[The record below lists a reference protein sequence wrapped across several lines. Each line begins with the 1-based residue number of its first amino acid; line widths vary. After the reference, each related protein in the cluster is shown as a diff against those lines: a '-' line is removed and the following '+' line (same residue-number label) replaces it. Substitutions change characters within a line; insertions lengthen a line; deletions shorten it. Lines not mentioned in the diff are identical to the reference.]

1 MRIDF
6 TPRRFMEPTP
16 QDAANAQSIANS
28 EARRNEIL
36 TERLELQRQLSKF
49 ETDITSKISK
59 RIQLE
64 ATLAD
69 NLNATKELEK
79 QILKNKESQAT
90 VEAYINR
97 TTDDR
102 TKQAAQLITQ
112 LKKQIDATTDI
123 GRQEVLYNRLRQLS
137 NVEGAYQLSI
147 LQDQLSTLQE
157 ENQELTTIL
166 DNSKKLD
173 KSFFGITNKISSMIP
188 GMDKFSSVFQKAAI
202 ASNKAGGGMAG
213 LAAGYKSIINSPEYL
228 KLVFTFIASEANKAE
243 KQIIALNKA
252 LVVTRGEAF
261 LIREQFVEQSRAIN
275 DTAITTDKLLEAQ
288 SKLSDALGITK
299 VFSQGINQEFINLT
313 QKVKISE
320 EAAAGLSKITL
331 ATGKNARLIT
341 VNTVS
346 AIEKVKQETKLRLDN
361 RKILEQTGKVSG
373 QLLANFKANPAAIA
387 EAIAKTQA
395 LGTTLEQTKT
405 QAESLLNFE
414 SSIENELKAELIT
427 GKQINLERAR
437 MAALMGDQKAVAE
450 ELSAQAVDFNT
461 FSEMNVIAQKSLAE
475 ALGLSADALSDQL
488 FKQQYLN
495 KSQEE
500 ILALGGKE
508 ALQRMEQLTSQ
519 EKFNN
524 AIDKLKD
531 LLGNLV
537 AGPLGLMLSL
547 LSDALQI
554 VTLIGAPFRLI
565 GDIINGL
572 LGPASS
578 FGTIL
583 KGILFTVIGIMTFMN
598 PIKGLLS
605 LAALGG
611 VILGVEALMGS
622 KKQEEFADGGI
633 VLSEINNATV
643 GEAGP
648 EAIIPLNSPKADKML
663 GGGGSIDL
671 TPMIT
676 AINDVRKAVEQL
688 ASRPSYAVIQGK
700 DAFSKEVSTTSVR
713 NTYKLA

>member
-1 MRIDF
+1 MRTDF
-6 TPRRFMEPTP
+6 APIRFMNPTP
-16 QDAANAQSIANS
+16 QDAANAQAIADS
-28 EARRNEIL
+28 ESRRNEIL

-49 ETDITSKISK
+49 ESDITSKINK

-64 ATLAD
+64 ATLAE
-69 NLNATKELEK
+69 NANATKDLEK
-79 QILKNKESQAT
+79 QMLKNKEAQAIIET
-90 VEAYINR
+90 RIKGV
-97 TTDDR
+97 TDDR
-102 TKQAAQLITQ
+102 TKQAAQLINQ
-112 LKKQIDATTDI
+112 LKKQIESTTNV
-123 GRQEVLYNRLRQLS
+123 GRQEALYNRLRKLS

-147 LQDQLSTLQE
+147 LQDQLNTLQE
-157 ENQELTTIL
+157 ENQELKGIL
-166 DNSKKLD
+166 DTSKQLD
-173 KSFFGITNKISSMIP
+173 RSFFGIAGKMASIVP
-188 GMDKFSSVFQKAAI
+188 GMGKFSQAFQSAAT
-202 ASNKAGGGMAG
+202 ASRAAGGGMKGLQAG
-213 LAAGYKSIINSPEYL
+213 FTAMSKLALPVMFATL
-228 KLVFTFIASEANKAE
+228 ALEANKAD
-243 KQIIALNKA
+243 KQIIALNKS
-252 LVVTRGEAF
+252 LVITRGEAF

-299 VFSQGINQEFINLT
+299 IFSQGINQEFINLT

-320 EAAAGLSKITL
+320 EAAVGLSKITL
-331 ATGKNARLIT
+331 ATGKSARQIT
-341 VNTVS
+341 VNTVG

-395 LGTTLEQTKT
+395 LGTTLEQTKN

-427 GKQINLERAR
+427 GKQINLEKAR
-437 MAALMGDQKAVAE
+437 MAALMGDQKTVAE
-450 ELSAQAVDFNT
+450 ELSKQAVDFNT

-475 ALGLSADALSDQL
+475 ALGTSADALSDQL

-495 KSQEE
+495 KSREE
-500 ILALGGKE
+500 ILAIGGKE

-524 AIDKLKD
+524 AVDKLKD

-547 LSDALQI
+547 LSDMLQV

-565 GDIINGL
+565 GNIINSL
-572 LGPASS
+572 LGPSS
-578 FGTIL
+578 SLGAIL
-583 KGILFTVIGIMTFMN
+583 KGVLFTTIGIVTFLN
-598 PIKGLLS
+598 PVKGLLS

-622 KKQEEFADGGI
+622 SKKQEEFAAGGI

-663 GGGGSIDL
+663 GGGANIDL
-671 TPMIT
+671 TPMIV
-676 AINDVRKAVEQL
+676 AINEVKAAINNL
-688 ASRPSYAVIQGK
+688 GSRPSVAYINGK
-700 DAFSKEVSTTSVR
+700 DAFSKEINTTSVQ
-713 NTYKLA
+713 NTYKFA

>member
-6 TPRRFMEPTP
+6 TPIRFMDPQADLRAAQELVETVEVLKDSFKSLGIIIKQQVGDNI
-16 QDAANAQSIANS
+16 QDADRFTKAYGKTLANDITKNLTTMGKRS
-28 EARRNEIL
+28 EDILKNQKLLIEGQAKEKDILKQITQAEEKRKSLLIDLKSSLKSGAISQKQYLKYVSEIL
-36 TERLELQRQLSKF
+36 TKTEEQTREL
-49 ETDITSKISK
+49 
-59 RIQLE
+59 
-64 ATLAD
+64 A
-69 NLNATKELEK
+69 
-79 QILKNKESQAT
+79 
-90 VEAYINR
+90 
-97 TTDDR
+97 
-102 TKQAAQLITQ
+102 KQAKEADKIEKRMGNLGKLVTGLNKIPIVGQFTQ
-112 LKKQIDATTDI
+112 TEKVMEAMQKRAATTASKTQVMLTGFKEI
-123 GRQEVLYNRLRQLS
+123 GKNIKA
-137 NVEGAYQLSI
+137 G
-147 LQDQLSTLQE
+147 
-157 ENQELTTIL
+157 IL
-166 DNSKKLD
+166 DPLTI
-173 KSFFGITNKISSMIP
+173 IT
-188 GMDKFSSVFQKAAI
+188 FLLTQV
-202 ASNKAGGGMAG
+202 
-213 LAAGYKSIINSPEYL
+213 
-228 KLVFTFIASEANKAE
+228 VKAE
-243 KQIIALNKA
+243 KQIIALNKS

-299 VFSQGINQEFINLT
+299 IFSQGINQEFINLT

-320 EAAAGLSKITL
+320 EAAIGLSKATL
-331 ATGKNARLIT
+331 ATGKNARQIT
-341 VNTVS
+341 VNAVS

-395 LGTTLEQTKT
+395 LGTTLEQTKN

-488 FKQQYLN
+488 FQQQYLN

-508 ALQRMEQLTSQ
+508 ALQRMEQLTAQ

-524 AIDKLKD
+524 AVDKLKD

-537 AGPLGLMLSL
+537 AGPLGSMLSL

-554 VTLIGAPFRLI
+554 VTLIGVPFRLI
-565 GDIINGL
+565 GDMINGIL
-572 LGPASS
+572 EPASS
-578 FGTIL
+578 LSTIL
-583 KGILFTVIGIMTFMN
+583 KGILFTTIAIATFRN
-598 PIKGLLS
+598 PLLALGS

-611 VILGVEALMGS
+611 AILITESLIKP

-633 VLSEINNATV
+633 VLSEINNATI

-648 EAIIPLNSPKADKML
+648 EAIIPLNSPKADKIL
-663 GGGGSIDL
+663 GGTSVDL
-671 TPMIT
+671 TPMIA
-676 AINDVRKAVEQL
+676 AINEVKAAINNL
-688 ASRPSYAVIQGK
+688 GSRPSVAYINGK
-700 DAFSKEVSTTSVR
+700 DAFSKEVSTTSVQ
-713 NTYKLA
+713 NTYKFA

>member
-1 MRIDF
+1 MRTDF
-6 TPRRFMEPTP
+6 TPIRFMNPTP
-16 QDAANAQSIANS
+16 QDAANAQAIADS

-49 ETDITSKISK
+49 ETDITSKINK

-64 ATLAD
+64 ATLAE
-69 NLNATKELEK
+69 NVNATKDLEK
-79 QILKNKESQAT
+79 QILKNKEAQAIIDT
-90 VEAYINR
+90 RIKGV
-97 TTDDR
+97 TDDR
-102 TKQAAQLITQ
+102 TKQAAKLISQ
-112 LKKQIDATTDI
+112 LKKQIESTTDI
-123 GRQEVLYNRLRQLS
+123 GRQEALYNRLRKLS

-147 LQDQLSTLQE
+147 LQDQLNTLQE
-157 ENQELTTIL
+157 ENQELNDIL
-166 DNSKKLD
+166 DTSKQLD
-173 KSFFGITNKISSMIP
+173 RSFFGITGKMASIVP
-188 GMDKFSSVFQKAAI
+188 GMGKFSQAFQAAAV
-202 ASNKAGGGMAG
+202 ASRAAGGGMKGLQAG
-213 LAAGYKSIINSPEYL
+213 FAAMYKLALPAMFAALAI
-228 KLVFTFIASEANKAE
+228 EANKAD
-243 KQIIALNKA
+243 KQIIALNRS
-252 LVVTRGEAF
+252 LVITRGEAF
-261 LIREQFVEQSRAIN
+261 LIREQFVEQSRAIY
-275 DTAITTDKLLEAQ
+275 DTAITTDKLLDAQ

-299 VFSQGINQEFINLT
+299 IFSQGINQEFINLT

-320 EAAAGLSKITL
+320 EAAVGLSKITL
-331 ATGKNARLIT
+331 ATGKNARQIT
-341 VNTVS
+341 VNTVG

-395 LGTTLEQTKT
+395 LGTTLEQTKA

-414 SSIENELKAELIT
+414 TSIENELKAELIT

-437 MAALMGDQKAVAE
+437 MAALMGDQKTVAE
-450 ELSAQAVDFNT
+450 ELSKQAVDFNT

-475 ALGLSADALSDQL
+475 ALGTSADALSDQL

-495 KSQEE
+495 KSREE
-500 ILALGGKE
+500 ILAIGGKE
-508 ALQRMEQLTSQ
+508 ALERMEQLTAQ

-524 AIDKLKD
+524 AVDKLKD

-565 GDIINGL
+565 GDMINKL
-572 LGPASS
+572 LGPANS

-583 KGILFTVIGIMTFMN
+583 KGVLFTVIGIMTFIS
-598 PIKGLLS
+598 PIKALLS

-611 VILGVEALMGS
+611 VILGVEALMGKS

-663 GGGGSIDL
+663 NGGSSIDL
-671 TPMIT
+671 TPMIA
-676 AINDVRKAVEQL
+676 AINEVKAAVNNL
-688 ASRPSYAVIQGK
+688 ASRPAVAYIQGK
-700 DAFSKEVSTTSVR
+700 DAFSKEVSTTSVQ
-713 NTYKLA
+713 NTYKFA

>member
-1 MRIDF
+1 MRTDF

-16 QDAANAQSIANS
+16 QDVANAQSIANS

-49 ETDITSKISK
+49 ETDITSKINR

-69 NLNATKELEK
+69 NLNASKELEK
-79 QILKNKESQAT
+79 QILKNQESQAT
-90 VEAYINR
+90 VQAYINR

-123 GRQEVLYNRLRQLS
+123 GRQEVLYNRLRRLS
-137 NVEGAYQLSI
+137 SVEGAYQLSI
-147 LQDQLSTLQE
+147 LQEQLSTLQE

-166 DNSKKLD
+166 DTSKKLD

-202 ASNKAGGGMAG
+202 ASNKAGGGMKG
-213 LAAGYKSIINSPEYL
+213 LEAGYNSIIKSAEYI
-228 KLVFTFIASEANKAE
+228 KFVFTFIAAETNKAD

-252 LVVTRGEAF
+252 LVITRGEAF

-320 EAAAGLSKITL
+320 EAATGLSKITL
-331 ATGKNARLIT
+331 ATGKNARQIT
-341 VNTVS
+341 VNTVG

-361 RKILEQTGKVSG
+361 RKILEQTGKVAG

-395 LGTTLEQTKT
+395 LGTTLEQTKA

-414 SSIENELKAELIT
+414 SSIESELKAELIT

-475 ALGLSADALSDQL
+475 ALGTSADALSDQL

-495 KSQEE
+495 KSKEE
-500 ILALGGKE
+500 ILAIGGKE
-508 ALQRMEQLTSQ
+508 ALQRIS
-519 EKFNN
+519 
-524 AIDKLKD
+524 
-531 LLGNLV
+531 
-537 AGPLGLMLSL
+537 
-547 LSDALQI
+547 
-554 VTLIGAPFRLI
+554 
-565 GDIINGL
+565 
-572 LGPASS
+572 
-578 FGTIL
+578 
-583 KGILFTVIGIMTFMN
+583 
-598 PIKGLLS
+598 
-605 LAALGG
+605 
-611 VILGVEALMGS
+611 
-622 KKQEEFADGGI
+622 
-633 VLSEINNATV
+633 VLSAQ
-643 GEAGP
+643 
-648 EAIIPLNSPKADKML
+648 K
-663 GGGGSIDL
+663 
-671 TPMIT
+671 
-676 AINDVRKAVEQL
+676 
-688 ASRPSYAVIQGK
+688 
-700 DAFSKEVSTTSVR
+700 
-713 NTYKLA
+713 

>member
-1 MRIDF
+1 
-6 TPRRFMEPTP
+6 MEPTP
-16 QDAANAQSIANS
+16 QDAANAQSIADS

-49 ETDITSKISK
+49 ESDITSKINK

-64 ATLAD
+64 ATLAE
-69 NLNATKELEK
+69 NINATKDLEK
-79 QILKNKESQAT
+79 QILKNKESQAAIESRI
-90 VEAYINR
+90 VNVNDKRVQSAA
-97 TTDDR
+97 
-102 TKQAAQLITQ
+102 KQISI

-123 GRQEVLYNRLRQLS
+123 VKQEELYTKLKELA
-137 NVEGAYQLSI
+137 NVEGALQLSI
-147 LQDQLSTLQE
+147 LRDQLATLKK
-157 ENQELTTIL
+157 ENRELDGIL
-166 DNSKKLD
+166 DKSKKLD
-173 KSFFGITNKISSMIP
+173 KTFFGQLN
-188 GMDKFSSVFQKAAI
+188 KFSSIIPGLGKFSSAFEKAAI
-202 ASNKAGGGMAG
+202 ASRKAGGGMAG
-213 LAAGYKSIINSPEYL
+213 LQAGYAAFL
-228 KLVFTFIASEANKAE
+228 KEVRPLIFVQLAAEANKAD
-243 KQIIALNKA
+243 KQIIALNKS
-252 LVVTRGEAF
+252 LVITRDEAY
-261 LIREQFVEQSRAIN
+261 LVREQFVEQSRAIY

-299 VFSQGINQEFINLT
+299 IFSQGINQEFINLT

-320 EAAAGLSKITL
+320 EAAVGLSKITL
-331 ATGKNARLIT
+331 ATGKNARQIT
-341 VNTVS
+341 VNTVG

-361 RKILEQTGKVSG
+361 RKILEATGKVAG

-395 LGTTLEQTKT
+395 LGTTLEQTKA

-427 GKQINLERAR
+427 GKQMNLERAR
-437 MAALMGDQKAVAE
+437 MAALMGDQKTVAE
-450 ELSAQAVDFNT
+450 ELSKQAVDFNT

-495 KSQEE
+495 KSREE
-500 ILALGGKE
+500 ILAIGGKE
-508 ALQRMEQLTSQ
+508 ALERMEQLTAQ

-524 AIDKLKD
+524 AVDKLKD

-578 FGTIL
+578 LGAIL
-583 KGILFTVIGIMTFMN
+583 KGVLFTTIGIMTFLN
-598 PIKGLLS
+598 PVKGLLS
-605 LAALGG
+605 LAVLGG
-611 VILGVEALMGS
+611 AILGVEALMAKP
-622 KKQEEFADGGI
+622 KKQEEFAAGGI
-633 VLSEINNATV
+633 VTSEINNATI

-663 GGGGSIDL
+663 NGGSSIDL
-671 TPMIT
+671 TPMIA
-676 AINDVRKAVEQL
+676 AINEVKAAVNNL
-688 ASRPSYAVIQGK
+688 ASRPAVAYIQGK
-700 DAFSKEVSTTSVR
+700 DAFSKEVSTTSVQ
-713 NTYKLA
+713 NTYKFA

>member
-1 MRIDF
+1 MRTDF
-6 TPRRFMEPTP
+6 TPRRLMNPTP
-16 QDAANAQSIANS
+16 QDAANAQAIADS

-49 ETDITSKISK
+49 ESDITSKINK

-64 ATLAD
+64 ATLAE
-69 NLNATKELEK
+69 NANATKDLEK
-79 QILKNKESQAT
+79 QILKNKESQA
-90 VEAYINR
+90 VVNARIKGV
-97 TTDDR
+97 TDDR
-102 TKQAAQLITQ
+102 TKQAAKLISQ
-112 LKKQIDATTDI
+112 LKKQIDSTTDI
-123 GRQEVLYNRLRQLS
+123 GRQEMLYNRLRRLS
-137 NVEGAYQLSI
+137 NIEGAYQLSI
-147 LQDQLSTLQE
+147 LQDQLTTLQE
-157 ENQELTTIL
+157 ENEELTGIL
-166 DNSKKLD
+166 NTSKQLD
-173 KSFFGITNKISSMIP
+173 RSFFGIAGKISSIVP
-188 GMDKFSSVFQKAAI
+188 GMGKFSQTFQAAAA
-202 ASNKAGGGMAG
+202 ASRAAGGGMKG
-213 LAAGYKSIINSPEYL
+213 LQAGYAAIL
-228 KLVFTFIASEANKAE
+228 KLAPQAIFTAIAVEANKAD
-243 KQIIALNKA
+243 KQIIALNRS

-261 LIREQFVEQSRAIN
+261 LIREQFVEQSRAIY

-320 EAAAGLSKITL
+320 EAAVGLSKITL
-331 ATGKNARLIT
+331 ATGKNARQIT

-395 LGTTLEQTKT
+395 LGTTLEQTKN

-495 KSQEE
+495 KSREE
-500 ILALGGKE
+500 ILAIGGKE
-508 ALQRMEQLTSQ
+508 ALQRMEQLTAQ

-524 AIDKLKD
+524 AVDKLKD

-565 GDIINGL
+565 GDIINSM

-578 FGTIL
+578 FGAIL
-583 KGILFTVIGIMTFMN
+583 KGILFTTIGIMTFMN

-611 VILGVEALMGS
+611 IILGVEALMGS

-671 TPMIT
+671 TPMIV
-676 AINDVRKAVEQL
+676 AINEVKAAINQL
-688 ASRPSYAVIQGK
+688 GSRPSVAYINGK
-700 DAFSKEVSTTSVR
+700 DAFSKEVSTTSVQ
-713 NTYKLA
+713 NTYKFA

>member
-1 MRIDF
+1 MAK
-6 TPRRFMEPTP
+6 TPE
-16 QDAANAQSIANS
+16 
-28 EARRNEIL
+28 EIL
-36 TERLELQRQLSKF
+36 QETQESVAALKDAFDSLGANLRANLNRNLIDADATTKQLTKKIKFDLTSSINNLGKSSGQILENQNKLNKGQL
-49 ETDITSKISK
+49 TSKDINK
-59 RIQLE
+59 QIENLKNKQKLIQIDLQNALQNE
-64 ATLAD
+64 LITLGEKEKLQN
-69 NLNATKELEK
+69 NLNAEIDEGLNKLEEQRKKAEEIKKAMGNLGSIVKGLNKIPILGGLIDSEKVLENIQEAAAK
-79 QILKNKESQAT
+79 QGANRFTTLKAGLNSLGKSL
-90 VEAYINR
+90 VKGLV
-97 TTDDR
+97 DP
-102 TKQAAQLITQ
+102 L
-112 LKKQIDATTDI
+112 
-123 GRQEVLYNRLRQLS
+123 
-137 NVEGAYQLSI
+137 
-147 LQDQLSTLQE
+147 
-157 ENQELTTIL
+157 TIL
-166 DNSKKLD
+166 AFIVSK
-173 KSFFGITNKISSMIP
+173 M
-188 GMDKFSSVFQKAAI
+188 V
-202 ASNKAGGGMAG
+202 
-213 LAAGYKSIINSPEYL
+213 E
-228 KLVFTFIASEANKAE
+228 AE
-243 KQIIALNKA
+243 KQIIALNRS
-252 LVVTRGEAF
+252 LVITRGEAF

-275 DTAITTDKLLEAQ
+275 DTAISTTKLLEAQ
-288 SKLSDALGITK
+288 SKLSDALGVTRIL
-299 VFSQGINQEFINLT
+299 SQGINQEFINLT

-320 EAAAGLSKITL
+320 EAAIGLSKITL
-331 ATGKNARLIT
+331 ATGKNARQIT
-341 VNTVS
+341 INTVG

-395 LGTTLEQTKT
+395 LGTTLEQTKS

-495 KSQEE
+495 KSREE

-524 AIDKLKD
+524 AVDKLKD

-547 LSDALQI
+547 LSDALQV

-565 GDIINGL
+565 GDAINGI
-572 LGPASS
+572 LGPANT
-578 FGTIL
+578 FGSIL

-611 VILGVEALMGS
+611 IILGVETLMGN
-622 KKQEEFADGGI
+622 KKQKEFASGGI
-633 VLSEINNATV
+633 VTSEINNATI

-648 EAIIPLNSPKADKML
+648 EAIIPLSSPRAAGML
-663 GGGGSIDL
+663 GTDL
-671 TPMIT
+671 TPMIN
-676 AINDVRKAVEQL
+676 AI
-688 ASRPSYAVIQGK
+688 
-700 DAFSKEVSTTSVR
+700 KEVKASVDRLYNKDTSIKMDSNKVGSTLVQNS
-713 NTYKLA
+713 YKLA

>member
-1 MRIDF
+1 MAK
-6 TPRRFMEPTP
+6 TPE
-16 QDAANAQSIANS
+16 
-28 EARRNEIL
+28 EIL
-36 TERLELQRQLSKF
+36 Q
-49 ETDITSKISK
+49 ETQESVAALKDAFDSLGANL
-59 RIQLE
+59 R
-64 ATLAD
+64 D
-69 NLNATKELEK
+69 NLNRNLIDADATTKQLTKKIKFDLTSSINNLGKSSGQILENQNKLNKGQLTSKDINK
-79 QILKNKESQAT
+79 QIENLKNKQKLIQIDLQNALQNE
-90 VEAYINR
+90 
-97 TTDDR
+97 
-102 TKQAAQLITQ
+102 LITLGEKEKLQ
-112 LKKQIDATTDI
+112 NNLNAEIDEGLNKLEEQRKKAEEIKKAMGNLGSIVKGLNKIPILGGLIDSEKVLENIQEAAAKQGANRFTTLKAGLNSLGKSLVKGLVDP
-123 GRQEVLYNRLRQLS
+123 L
-137 NVEGAYQLSI
+137 
-147 LQDQLSTLQE
+147 
-157 ENQELTTIL
+157 TIL
-166 DNSKKLD
+166 AFIVSK
-173 KSFFGITNKISSMIP
+173 M
-188 GMDKFSSVFQKAAI
+188 V
-202 ASNKAGGGMAG
+202 
-213 LAAGYKSIINSPEYL
+213 E
-228 KLVFTFIASEANKAE
+228 AE
-243 KQIIALNKA
+243 KQIIALNRS
-252 LVVTRGEAF
+252 LVITRGEAF

-275 DTAITTDKLLEAQ
+275 DTAISTTKLLEAQ
-288 SKLSDALGITK
+288 SKLSDALGVTRIL
-299 VFSQGINQEFINLT
+299 SQGINQEFINLT

-320 EAAAGLSKITL
+320 EAAIGLSKITL
-331 ATGKNARLIT
+331 ATGKNARQIT
-341 VNTVS
+341 INTVG

-395 LGTTLEQTKT
+395 LGTTLEQTKS

-495 KSQEE
+495 KSREE

-524 AIDKLKD
+524 AVDKLKD

-547 LSDALQI
+547 LSDALQV

-565 GDIINGL
+565 GDAINGI
-572 LGPASS
+572 LGPANT
-578 FGTIL
+578 FGSIL

-611 VILGVEALMGS
+611 IILGVETLMGN
-622 KKQEEFADGGI
+622 KKQKEFASGGI
-633 VLSEINNATV
+633 VTSEINNATI

-648 EAIIPLNSPKADKML
+648 EAIIPLSSPRAAGML
-663 GGGGSIDL
+663 GTDL
-671 TPMIT
+671 TPMIN
-676 AINDVRKAVEQL
+676 AI
-688 ASRPSYAVIQGK
+688 
-700 DAFSKEVSTTSVR
+700 KEVKASVDRLYNKDTSIKMDSNKVGSTLVQNS
-713 NTYKLA
+713 YKLA